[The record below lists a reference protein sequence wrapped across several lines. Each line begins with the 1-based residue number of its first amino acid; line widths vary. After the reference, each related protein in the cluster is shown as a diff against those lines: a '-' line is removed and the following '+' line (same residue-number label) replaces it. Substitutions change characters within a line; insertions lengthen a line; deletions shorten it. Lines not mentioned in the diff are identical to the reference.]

1 VTTSSTVVYVIVRVG
16 SQSGICSKFSVY
28 SGAKRMG
35 VVSKQLCVELDK
47 LLHMF
52 PFDLIYVD
60 IRKATYDV
68 EPKDDK
74 PWEYVNDEQYRID

>member
-1 VTTSSTVVYVIVRVG
+1 METPPKVVYVIVRVG

-28 SGAKRMG
+28 SGAKSVG
-35 VVSKQLCVELDK
+35 VINKQLCVELDK

-60 IRKATYDV
+60 ILKATHDV

-74 PWEYVNDEQYRID
+74 PWEYVNDEQHRID

>member
-1 VTTSSTVVYVIVRVG
+1 
-16 SQSGICSKFSVY
+16 
-28 SGAKRMG
+28 
-35 VVSKQLCVELDK
+35 
-47 LLHMF
+47 MF